1 MKKVICYFVIMC
13 FSLACP
19 GMAVLPAALAAEL
32 TSDEEQIMFSK
43 EVLQGTLNR
52 IKTNLV
58 ADLPSTTELIFLE
71 DIRNE
76 LKRQL
81 LEVENTIE
89 EDLAALPDIPMEEF
103 NTEFDEMLDNAKR
116 LIYELDNII
125 ISPSIEQIDSV
136 LELIEILEP
145 EIQGEI
151 LATKPELP
159 NRTVDT
165 KANVFKARPVKAI
178 GAPVTEADLAET
190 AEIVFT
196 DTIIA
201 KALELNHDVVDIF
214 TWVKFNIDHEP
225 YYGSIKGSNET
236 LVDMAGNDCDQSSL
250 LLALLRTSGIPS
262 RYVRGDVELKIED
275 LMNWTG
281 GKTPE
286 AAIAIMQRNKIPT
299 EVIYKFDEPE
309 GVIFDHIWVEAF
321 DGHNWRLMDPSFKT
335 YVYTEGVG
343 FGVSEEDMNAI
354 IETTSS
360 FVNEAGDRISMD
372 YAVINDILETQ
383 AANYDS
389 DVGHL
394 NIDEI
399 FGKREIFV
407 SEKTNLPPYLA
418 RGIIGDRKPA
428 EEFSVM
434 PDDMRVKV
442 RVIMPGGNV
451 YNTSLPEIAGKR
463 VSIVYVASHDGAQSI
478 LDFYDSIYDIPLRYY
493 NVWLRP
499 ALQIEGETVATGV
512 STLLGRGGGSVQIGF
527 IRPGTYDPLN
537 PIWECTNKPLFTGNR
552 YNISIT
558 TQRTS
563 LDEVGRVGEEAL
575 LVAEAERDK
584 GLTDT
589 DQITDDM
596 LDENLRMAGM
606 FYFGSVDAFS
616 DYVSKPLNIVSVSH
630 ISMGYICDEISPVW
644 EGWWIFRQIVKVAK
658 AGLHIDVVRGVKCP
672 TSAIGNRADEVT
684 WMKAVGALGT
694 NMEHAMIEIFYGS
707 KAVSTGMIFAEASKQ
722 GVPIHVIKHIDDL
735 AHLAPI
741 YTGTRN
747 NIIHYL
753 NKGYTIMIPQ
763 HSIRLEGWL
772 GQGWMVLDEETGA
785 AGYMICGGLQG
796 ETTVVNGGSATTII
810 DHPLSAIETALWL
823 LIPSVGAISAGI
835 GHIAMALDVFVMYPA
850 LGPFCLLGIGLG
862 AVIVVAA
869 LVTFI
874 TIFSNYPLVYLM
886 NRRKYAYV

>member
-1 MKKVICYFVIMC
+1 M
-13 FSLACP
+13 
-19 GMAVLPAALAAEL
+19 
-32 TSDEEQIMFSK
+32 
-43 EVLQGTLNR
+43 
-52 IKTNLV
+52 
-58 ADLPSTTELIFLE
+58 PSTTELIFLE

-103 NTEFDEMLDNAKR
+103 NTEFDEILDNARR

-125 ISPSIEQIDSV
+125 ISPSIEQIDSA
-136 LELIEILEP
+136 LELLEILDP
-145 EIQGEI
+145 EVQGEI
-151 LATKPELP
+151 LAAKPELP

-165 KANVFKARPVKAI
+165 KANVFKTRPVKAT
-178 GAPVTEADLAET
+178 GAPVTDADLAET
-190 AEIVFT
+190 PEIVFT
-196 DTIIA
+196 EAIIA
-201 KALELNHDVVDIF
+201 KAAELNHDVVDIF
-214 TWVKFNIDHEP
+214 TWVKFNIDYEP
-225 YYGSIKGSNET
+225 YYGSMKGSNET

-281 GKTPE
+281 GKTPG

-335 YVYTEGVG
+335 YVYTEGFG
-343 FGVSEEDMNAI
+343 FDIDDGDMDAI
-354 IETTSS
+354 MEASAS
-360 FVNEAGDRISMD
+360 FVNKAGDRISMD

-394 NIDEI
+394 NINEI

-478 LDFYDSIYDIPLRYY
+478 LDYYDSIYDIPLWYY

-499 ALQIEGETVATGV
+499 ALQIDGETVATGT
-512 STLLGRGGGSVQIGF
+512 STLLGRSGGSVQIGF
-527 IRPGTYDPLN
+527 LRPGVYDPLN
-537 PIWECTNKPLFTGNR
+537 PIWEYTNKPLFTGNR
-552 YNISIT
+552 YNVSIT

-563 LDEVGRVGEEAL
+563 LDELGRLGEEAL
-575 LVAEAERDK
+575 IVAEAERDK

-589 DQITDDM
+589 DQITNDM

-616 DYVSKPLNIVSVSH
+616 DYVSKPLNIVPVSH
-630 ISMGYICDEISPVW
+630 VSMGYICDEISPVW
-644 EGWWIFRQIVKVAK
+644 EGWWFFRRIVRVVK

-684 WMKAVGALGT
+684 WMKACGLVGT
-694 NMEHAMIEIFYGS
+694 NMEHAMIEVFYDS
-707 KAVSTGMIFAEASKQ
+707 KAVSTGMIFAEAAKQ
-722 GVPIHVIKHIDDL
+722 GVPIHVIKHVDDL
-735 AHLAPI
+735 AQLAPI

-747 NIIHYL
+747 NIIYYL
-753 NKGYTIMIPQ
+753 GKGYTVMIPQ
-763 HSIRLEGWL
+763 RSIKVEGWL

-785 AGYMICGGLQG
+785 AGYMICGGLQ
-796 ETTVVNGGSATTII
+796 
-810 DHPLSAIETALWL
+810 WR
-823 LIPSVGAISAGI
+823 
-835 GHIAMALDVFVMYPA
+835 
-850 LGPFCLLGIGLG
+850 
-862 AVIVVAA
+862 
-869 LVTFI
+869 
-874 TIFSNYPLVYLM
+874 NYYGK
-886 NRRKYAYV
+886 RW